1 MRTKQQLV
9 SFIISSMLLFF
20 LTVTNS
26 MAETSI
32 NKLDLTAP
40 EAYEAQRNQQLKL
53 IDIRTP
59 QEWQQT
65 GIPAGAVRVN
75 MAHPDGKAGFINAL
89 LTAIGGNKNQPIAV
103 ICRTGSR
110 SALVQQVLIE
120 EGFAHV
126 MNVPEGI
133 IGSSAGP
140 GWLQRK
146 LPIEQVSN

>member
-1 MRTKQQLV
+1 MRTNQSLV
-9 SFIISSMLLFF
+9 SFIISSVLLFF
-20 LTVTNS
+20 IMVSNS
-26 MAETSI
+26 MAETPI

-53 IDIRTP
+53 VDVRTP

-65 GIPAGAVRVN
+65 GVPAGALRIN

-89 LTAIGGNKNQPIAV
+89 LAAIGGDKNQPIAV

-110 SALVQQVLIE
+110 SALVQRTLIE
-120 EGFAHV
+120 EGFTHV
-126 MNVPEGI
+126 INIPEGM

-140 GWLQRK
+140 GWLNRD
-146 LPIEQVSN
+146 LPIESVSN